1 MCMELLDP
9 KKRKQLMSMQ
19 GKKEKKG
26 LAGERVALHGAC
38 TWGDL
43 TARTQYGDEAVQVKL

>member
-1 MCMELLDP
+1 MELLDP